1 MKESK
6 VSKCSEQTKR
16 KIANSLKELMMKSSF
31 DKITVS
37 DITDR
42 CGIHRQTF
50 YYHFQDRYELLDWLL
65 YDEIVSPLI
74 NGFSID
80 NMYEKIYEMFLTM
93 SNDKEFYQN
102 AIKINSDDLYRYIS
116 RIAVEQ
122 FTQMIKTVSG
132 SAVSE
137 SNDIIM
143 AEFIGFGISGIVVS
157 WVQRG
162 MKESP
167 KDMTEKIENIVAGFK
182 KIAAG
187 RTD

>member
-1 MKESK
+1 MKDTK

-16 KIANSLKELMMKSSF
+16 KIANSLKELMMKNSF
-31 DKITVS
+31 EKITVS

-65 YDEIVSPLI
+65 YDEIVNPLI
-74 NGFSID
+74 NGFTID
-80 NMYEKIYEMFLTM
+80 NMYDKIYEMFLTM
-93 SNDKEFYQN
+93 SNDKKFYHN

-122 FTQMIKTVSG
+122 FTQMVKTISG
-132 SAVSE
+132 STGSE
-137 SNDIIM
+137 SDDIIM
-143 AEFIGFGISGIVVS
+143 AEFVGFGISGIVVS
-157 WVQRG
+157 WVQKG

-167 KDMTEKIENIVAGFK
+167 SDMTEKIENIVTVFK
-182 KIAAG
+182 KIAVN
-187 RTD
+187 REN